1 MPRGTL
7 TYICEVTSMKKKIIA
22 AIAAFAMSFALCSCG
37 RSADDSEPAAA
48 QPSEVTTAETAE
60 TAAETAAVTTAPQ
73 SEPTTTT
80 TAKGEPTTTTTA
92 ESETTTSENTTTA
105 DVTTTSDSKTTTTAE
120 KKTTTAKQT
129 AAPKKT
135 TTAKQTA
142 APKKTTTTPKK
153 TTAKPATTT
162 KRVWTRELT
171 TEEYWSLDW
180 EEQRDYTNWLLSQ
193 PPTVKLHS
201 KEEIDKIMNDF
212 VQECLN
218 LVNKERQN
226 VGLSP
231 LQLDPTLQKM
241 AMQRSEEEHIS
252 TPHIRPDGTP
262 CYTIFNEYD
271 TSLNYNGENCAY
283 MFVLDDGKQ
292 LAKVAVESW
301 MDSDGHKENILRPN
315 STYIGIGGYAYQFQ
329 TLDGI
334 SGKYYTD
341 EGFIATQIFAY

>member
-1 MPRGTL
+1 M
-7 TYICEVTSMKKKIIA
+7 KKIIST
-22 AIAAFAMSFALCSCG
+22 IAAFTMAFALCSCG
-37 RSADDSEPAAA
+37 RSADSEPAAA
-48 QPSEVTTAETAE
+48 QPSEVTTAAATAD
-60 TAAETAAVTTAPQ
+60 TAAVTTAPQ

-80 TAKGEPTTTTTA
+80 TAKGETTTP
-92 ESETTTSENTTTA
+92 ENTTTA
-105 DVTTTSDSKTTTTAE
+105 ETTTTSDSKTTTAAEKQTTTAE

-129 AAPKKT
+129 AAPKNT
-135 TTAKQTA
+135 TAAKQTA
-142 APKKTTTTPKK
+142 APKQTTAPKK
-153 TTAKPATTT
+153 TTAKPATTTT